1 MRKNL
6 LLLFIPFLL
15 FSCASLPEGEETSGG
30 ASSAQ
35 ESETLL
41 SRQVVAAQ
49 EQSAKL
55 EVRLAEF
62 EKKVTVLG
70 KIVRRLTQRQS
81 EAEGRIDR
89 LARGGVSRSYSPPP
103 APRKKK
109 TKKTA
114 RSVRRPAPRAPA
126 PKAPAK
132 ARPAAASKAPAGS
145 GPVSM
150 QEAYN
155 LAYRAIRQRKSE
167 EAILLFRNFLRRFP
181 KSRLAANAQYWLGES
196 YYDLKEYPA
205 SLEEFQKVL
214 LRYPRSR
221 KVPDALFKRALTY
234 NRMKNPRSAALEFE
248 KLIEK
253 YPRHPLSQKAGG
265 RLRGMRK

>member
-1 MRKNL
+1 
-6 LLLFIPFLL
+6 
-15 FSCASLPEGEETSGG
+15 
-30 ASSAQ
+30 
-35 ESETLL
+35 
-41 SRQVVAAQ
+41 
-49 EQSAKL
+49 
-55 EVRLAEF
+55 
-62 EKKVTVLG
+62 
-70 KIVRRLTQRQS
+70 
-81 EAEGRIDR
+81 
-89 LARGGVSRSYSPPP
+89 
-103 APRKKK
+103 
-109 TKKTA
+109 
-114 RSVRRPAPRAPA
+114 
-126 PKAPAK
+126 
-132 ARPAAASKAPAGS
+132 
-145 GPVSM
+145 M

-253 YPRHPLSQKAGG
+253 YPRHPLSQKASG